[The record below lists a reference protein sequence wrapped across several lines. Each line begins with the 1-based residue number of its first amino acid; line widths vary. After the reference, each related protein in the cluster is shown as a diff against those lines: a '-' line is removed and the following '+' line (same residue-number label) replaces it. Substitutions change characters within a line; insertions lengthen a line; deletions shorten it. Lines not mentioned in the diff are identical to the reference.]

1 MKFSSFKQPQRPER
15 LPMVWPGRQN
25 FAAEA
30 RCDAQGTPQ
39 PKPVEHRNPAL
50 LAMARGKR
58 CLLQVPGICNC
69 PPATVVACHSNF
81 SIHGKA
87 GARKAD
93 DQYTVWGGGPC
104 HRWLDQPIGHDGPTK
119 AEKQAV
125 FMRAHLDQVLEWRR
139 IVGDMSY
146 TPRERAAAHWALLL
160 LESNPPPALDTRAQ
174 PAMKGIA
181 T

>member
-1 MKFSSFKQPQRPER
+1 MLARRPFKQPAKPDRAP
-15 LPMVWPGRQN
+15 VAWPGVQS
-25 FAAEA
+25 FAPASRA
-30 RCDAQGTPQ
+30 DGAGAAC

-58 CLLQVPGICNC
+58 CLLQVPGVCDC
-69 PPATVVACHSNF
+69 PRATVVACHSNF

-93 DQYTVWGGGPC
+93 DQYTVWGGSAC
-104 HRWLDQPIGHDGPTK
+104 HRWLDQGP
-119 AEKQAV
+119 APYEQKQAV

-146 TPRERAAAHWALLL
+146 TPRERRAAHWALCL
-160 LESNPPPALDTRAQ
+160 LEASPNPLLAIDTRAQ
-174 PAMKGIA
+174 PAINSGA
-181 T
+181 

>member
-1 MKFSSFKQPQRPER
+1 MLARRGFTPKPRPER
-15 LPMVWPGRQN
+15 QPIVHKPLVRPVNAG
-25 FAAEA
+25 
-30 RCDAQGTPQ
+30 RCDGVNAAC

-58 CLLQVPGICNC
+58 CLLQVPGVCNC
-69 PPATVVACHSNF
+69 DPRTTVAAHSNW
-81 SIHGKA
+81 SIHGKS

-93 DQYTVWGGGPC
+93 DMYVVNSCSAC
-104 HRWLDQPIGHDGPTK
+104 HSWLDQGSAPK
-119 AEKQAV
+119 AEKLAV

-146 TPRERAAAHWALLL
+146 TPRERKAAHWALCL
-160 LESNPPPALDTRAQ
+160 LEASKNPPLALDTRAQ
-174 PAMKGIA
+174 AAMKGIA

>member
-1 MKFSSFKQPQRPER
+1 MLARRPFAQKPKPDR
-15 LPMVWPGRQN
+15 APMAWPGAQN
-25 FAAEA
+25 FAPAGRADGAGEA
-30 RCDAQGTPQ
+30 C

-58 CLLQVPGICNC
+58 CLLHVPGICNC

-93 DQYTVWGGGPC
+93 DQYSVWGGAAC
-104 HRWLDQPIGHDGPTK
+104 HRWLDQGPAPYEQK
-119 AEKQAV
+119 LAV

-146 TPRERAAAHWALLL
+146 TPKERKAAHWALCL
-160 LESNPPPALDTRAQ
+160 LEASPIGETP
-174 PAMKGIA
+174 
-181 T
+181 